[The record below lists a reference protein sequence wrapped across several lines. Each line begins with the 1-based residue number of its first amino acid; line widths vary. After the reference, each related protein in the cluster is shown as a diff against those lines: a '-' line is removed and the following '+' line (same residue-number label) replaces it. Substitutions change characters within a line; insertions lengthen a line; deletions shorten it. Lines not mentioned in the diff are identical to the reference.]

1 MKHLKLSFAL
11 ALTLAA
17 AGLKANNLASI
28 ELVNIAVFNQSL
40 SETAV
45 GDDTRDAVR
54 VTFETTVAA
63 IGVDLAATQQLSVL
77 KIQIQAVKAGNV
89 FVGFLRGIWTHKGA
103 FMRVTGVDEN
113 GQTQY
118 SQPQYLNAVLWDGSQ
133 IVYAKDTDTLNA
145 ELKRAALALSQ
156 NLQKSYVEEKK
167 AAKAAG
173 APDTP

>member
-1 MKHLKLSFAL
+1 MKNLGAILAL
-11 ALTLAA
+11 AMALGASS
-17 AGLKANNLASI
+17 LKANNLASI
-28 ELVNIAVFNQSL
+28 DAVNIAVFNQSL

-45 GDDTRDAVR
+45 GDETRDAVR
-54 VTFETTVAA
+54 STFETTCSA
-63 IGVDLAATQQLSVL
+63 IGVEIIPSQQLSIL

-89 FVGFLRGIWTHKGA
+89 LVGFLRGIWTHKGA

-156 NLQKSYVEEKK
+156 NLQKSYVDEKK

-173 APDTP
+173 TPDTP